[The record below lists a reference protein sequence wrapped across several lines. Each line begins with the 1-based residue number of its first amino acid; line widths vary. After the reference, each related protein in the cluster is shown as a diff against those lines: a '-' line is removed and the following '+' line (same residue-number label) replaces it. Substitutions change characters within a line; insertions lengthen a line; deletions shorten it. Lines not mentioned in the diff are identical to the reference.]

1 MTPHTPPARP
11 AQPPPVR
18 VTAHPP
24 ERRRRP
30 SSVIAAQA
38 CCCCCCCCCLHTL
51 GGLVGGLV
59 GSLLRVRPS
68 PPVPKE
74 EGDSPF
80 PFRRDEPGPSFT
92 LSPALVYWVLFS
104 LLSLGTFL
112 YFFFFDSAPTPREP
126 IWAGILTVLVMP
138 GVQLAASLLALL
150 VVAVC
155 PAGLMPDKRAALVRI
170 GKISLWAFV
179 GGLAGTL
186 LMLPLFWG

>member
-1 MTPHTPPARP
+1 MTPHTPAAHAARP
-11 AQPPPVR
+11 APVE
-18 VTAHPP
+18 VTVHLP

-38 CCCCCCCCCLHTL
+38 CCCCCCCCCLHTI

-68 PPVPKE
+68 PPVQKQDE
-74 EGDSPF
+74 DSPF

-92 LSPALVYWVLFS
+92 LSAGFVYWVLFS

-112 YFFFFDSAPTPREP
+112 YFLLQDDPSTREP
-126 IWAGILTVLVMP
+126 IWAGILTVLFMP
-138 GVQLAASLLALL
+138 GVQLAAALLAVL

-186 LMLPLFWG
+186 LMLPLLWW

>member
-1 MTPHTPPARP
+1 MTTHTPSARP
-11 AQPPPVR
+11 AQPPSVQ
-18 VTAHPP
+18 VTVHPP
-24 ERRRRP
+24 ERRRRH

-38 CCCCCCCCCLHTL
+38 CCCCCCCCCLHTV
-51 GGLVGGLV
+51 GGLIGGLV

-68 PPVPKE
+68 PPLYKE
-74 EGDSPF
+74 DKDSPF

-92 LSPALVYWVLFS
+92 LSPALTYWVLFS

-112 YFFFFDSAPTPREP
+112 YFLLADSGPREP
-126 IWAGILTVLVMP
+126 IWAGICTVFVMP

-155 PAGLMPDKRAALVRI
+155 PRGLMPDKRAALVRI

-179 GGLAGTL
+179 GGLVGTL
-186 LMLPLFWG
+186 LMLPLLW

>member
-1 MTPHTPPARP
+1 MTPQTPI
-11 AQPPPVR
+11 Q
-18 VTAHPP
+18 VTVHPP
-24 ERRRRP
+24 ERRRRAA
-30 SSVIAAQA
+30 SVIAAQA
-38 CCCCCCCCCLHTL
+38 CCCCCCCCCLHTV

-68 PPVPKE
+68 PPAHKE
-74 EGDSPF
+74 DKGEPF
-80 PFRRDEPGPSFT
+80 PFRRDDLGPSFT
-92 LSPALVYWVLFS
+92 LSPAVVYWVLFS

-112 YFFFFDSAPTPREP
+112 YFFFQDGPANRDLVV
-126 IWAGILTVLVMP
+126 AGILTVLVMP

-155 PAGLMPDKRAALVRI
+155 PAGLMPDKRAAVVRI

-179 GGLAGTL
+179 GSLVGML